1 MALTLMENFRTVK
14 QANSES
20 VFQVSI
26 FYRQMGHP
34 IIGIGADVNDVVYS
48 LVLFMSCSGL
58 QMVQVFK
65 LFFYYCHNVIL

>member
-1 MALTLMENFRTVK
+1 MALTLMENFRSVK

-34 IIGIGADVNDVVYS
+34 IIGIGADVNECCLFICPAY
-48 LVLFMSCSGL
+48 VLLRAADGASF
-58 QMVQVFK
+58 QIVF
-65 LFFYYCHNVIL
+65 LLLS